1 MIELNK
7 VGIEIDGKVYQFY
20 KVNFGFQRR
29 LIELQSGINKQAN
42 AISKKYGIKISEIS
56 TSDKPTN
63 EEKLSISEGNLNIQY
78 SLACLFVNKDEA
90 KILDSFDM
98 QNATEL
104 ITALQ

>member
-20 KVNFGFQRR
+20 KLNFGFQRR
-29 LIELQSGINKQAN
+29 LIELQSNINKLTDSIA
-42 AISKKYGIKISEIS
+42 KEHGIEVSEVA
-56 TSDKPTN
+56 TSDKVTQAQR
-63 EEKLSISEGNLNIQY
+63 LQIADGNLKMQEV
-78 SLACLFVNKDEA
+78 LATLFVNKDEA
-90 KILDSFDM
+90 KILDNFDM

>member
-7 VGIEIDGKVYQFY
+7 VGIEIDGKVYQCY
-20 KVNFGFQRR
+20 KINFGFQRR
-29 LIELQSGINKQAN
+29 LIELQSSVNKLTN
-42 AISKKYGIKISEIS
+42 AISKKYGIEISEIG

-63 EEKLSISEGNLNIQY
+63 EEKLAISEGNIKIQDA
-78 SLACLFVNKDEA
+78 LACLFVNKDEA